1 MKAGS
6 TPAQVV
12 LCLIQ
17 TVRSSRSIARTS
29 AAFLATRLRHLSI
42 DTAGRICSSDG
53 VVHTVGQSV
62 TRVRYCPT
70 CMSGVPRIARPVAA
84 VLAAVLAVVATAAC
98 AAVDDGDPAGTFTP
112 ATPGVLTVASNL
124 PAPGFWEGPASAP
137 TGGFEHGLA
146 VALADRFGLDSVVVV
161 DVPFERIVAGDL
173 GGADL
178 ALAELTPTDERD
190 GVLDFTTGY
199 LDANPAV
206 IVRPGSDLEDMAA
219 ARELTW
225 VVQEGSTQEDLVTEV
240 VRPELPVATVATID
254 AVVAAVLAGDVD
266 AGLLDLPTA
275 LVEQQLT
282 DGGVVVAAQFGTD
295 DVLAIA
301 VPEGSDDLEALDSA
315 VRGMLAD
322 GTVESLADEWL
333 GRDVLGRQ
341 VDVPL
346 IRSRSSQITD

>member
-1 MKAGS
+1 MS
-6 TPAQVV
+6 RLPHH
-12 LCLIQ
+12 
-17 TVRSSRSIARTS
+17 VRRLGAALAVAS
-29 AAFLATRLRHLSI
+29 AA
-42 DTAGRICSSDG
+42 
-53 VVHTVGQSV
+53 
-62 TRVRYCPT
+62 
-70 CMSGVPRIARPVAA
+70 
-84 VLAAVLAVVATAAC
+84 AAC
-98 AAVDDGDPAGTFTP
+98 GTVDDGDPAGAFTP
-112 ATPGVLTVASNL
+112 ATAGVLTVATNL
-124 PAPGFWEGPASAP
+124 PAPGFWEGPAGAP

-146 VALADRFGLDSVVVV
+146 TALADRFGLDSVVVV

-190 GVLDFTTGY
+190 ERLDFTTGY

-206 IVRPGSDLEDMAA
+206 IVRPGTDVEDMAA

-225 VVQEGSTQEDLVTEV
+225 VVQAGSTQQDLVDDV
-240 VRPELPVATVATID
+240 VRPDVPVTTAPTID
-254 AVVAAVLAGDVD
+254 AVVAAVLAGDVG

-282 DGGVVVAAQFGTD
+282 GGRIVVAAQFGTD

-301 VPEGSDDLEALDSA
+301 VAEGSDDLEALDSA
-315 VRGMLAD
+315 VRAFVAD

-333 GRDVLGRQ
+333 GGDVLGSQ

-346 IRSRSSQITD
+346 IRSRTSQITD